1 MNWNRCAYLKEVF
14 FFCLFLFVCLFVYH
28 QKLSVVSLCMPT
40 INTRCRIVALSV
52 VVNFMIVEVLNGK
65 ELPHNW
71 VCKETQ
77 FNSKDGWSKCYYSC
91 AFPVRIFNNS
101 LLLPGKDLHI
111 GKVKLLSYK
120 EYLFVGRTIFSGWSR
135 TNYMLDNFKHYYIYI
150 NFMSILSPSISS
162 LSLLR

>member
-1 MNWNRCAYLKEVF
+1 MNWNRCAYFKEVF
-14 FFCLFLFVCLFVYH
+14 FFCFCLFVYN
-28 QKLSVVSLCMPT
+28 QKLSVVSLYMPT

-65 ELPHNW
+65 ELPNNW
-71 VCKETQ
+71 VCKETH
-77 FNSKDGWSKCYYSC
+77 GWSKCYYSC
-91 AFPVRIFNNS
+91 AFPVRICNNS
-101 LLLPGKDLHI
+101 VLLPGKDLHI

-135 TNYMLDNFKHYYIYI
+135 TNYMLDNFKRYCIYI
-150 NFMSILSPSISS
+150 NFMSVLSPSISS